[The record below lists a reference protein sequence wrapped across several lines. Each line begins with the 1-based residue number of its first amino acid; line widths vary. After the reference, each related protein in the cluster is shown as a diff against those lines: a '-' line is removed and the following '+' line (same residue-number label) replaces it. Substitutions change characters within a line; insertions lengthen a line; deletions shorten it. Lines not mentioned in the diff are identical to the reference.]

1 MITYQHE
8 VWGVKWFLNCI
19 YQGEIP
25 EGQVKNSH
33 QGKKNYQGSVPW
45 KPPVHAVLGHIQTQ
59 SNTRRNFTEHLP
71 LSMESAEERKTCPR
85 GKDSLYST
93 LTELSINSQK
103 IKPLCKDINAKT
115 KLTTVWRKIKHLWD
129 GNSIKL
135 DCDDHHTTIHVINK
149 KKTVWTQLKNVHN
162 AQLPKKYLFA
172 AEEAGKCYPQ
182 PWEK

>member
-1 MITYQHE
+1 M
-8 VWGVKWFLNCI
+8 
-19 YQGEIP
+19 
-25 EGQVKNSH
+25 
-33 QGKKNYQGSVPW
+33 
-45 KPPVHAVLGHIQTQ
+45 LGHIQTQ

-115 KLTTVWRKIKHLWD
+115 KLTTVWRKIKHLWE

-135 DCDDHHTTIHVINK
+135 DCDDHHTTINVINK
-149 KKTVWTQLKNVHN
+149 KKNTILDSTEKCPQCPASKEIFVCSRRSRKMLPTTVRKINHFYTQMYVFHL
-162 AQLPKKYLFA
+162 L
-172 AEEAGKCYPQ
+172 EAH
-182 PWEK
+182 